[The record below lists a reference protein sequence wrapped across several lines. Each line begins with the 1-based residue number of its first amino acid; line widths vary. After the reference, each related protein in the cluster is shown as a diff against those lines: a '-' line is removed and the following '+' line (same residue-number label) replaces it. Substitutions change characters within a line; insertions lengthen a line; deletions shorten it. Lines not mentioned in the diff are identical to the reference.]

1 MTRRAEAVSGG
12 TFASLSGAARP
23 CSCQEQDPNHVGIE
37 HRPTEVDDRLIIGHR
52 EGDTLL
58 KGHNQSGLVTLVERR
73 SGYLMTARL
82 PKITAELS
90 EKAMIRLL

>member
-1 MTRRAEAVSGG
+1 M
-12 TFASLSGAARP
+12 
-23 CSCQEQDPNHVGIE
+23 GIE